1 MTADRTPACMD
12 VLDKGQKADC
22 DSCKTGIVCAVNTIK
37 KMGESFKHSDGK
49 RHGNTGYGR
58 LY

>member
-1 MTADRTPACMD
+1 MV

-37 KMGESFKHSDGK
+37 EIGESFKYSDGK

>member
-1 MTADRTPACMD
+1 MV

-22 DSCKTGIVCAVNTIK
+22 DSCKTGIVLAVNTNKEI
-37 KMGESFKHSDGK
+37 GESFKHSDGK